1 MQQKEWIAMLLAG
14 GQGSRLGGLTRH
26 IAKPALSFGG
36 KYRII
41 DFALSNCVN
50 SNIDTVGVLTQYK
63 PFLLN
68 AYVGIGAAWDLDN
81 SPGGLHVL
89 PPFVGENGG
98 RWYKGTANAIY
109 ENMDFVCRYNPSYV
123 LIISGDHIYRMDYE
137 AMLAQHKAKEA
148 DLTIAVMEVPWEEAP
163 RFGIMNTDSDQRILQ
178 FQEKPAKPESN
189 LASMGIYIFSW
200 PVLKKAL
207 LEDEHDTKS
216 EHDFGQN
223 IIPKMIM
230 AGQRVFSYR
239 FEGYW
244 RDVGTVDSY
253 YEANMELLK
262 EEPAFNLYDNQLRI
276 FSDSEILPPQYIG
289 EAGQVS
295 NCLVGNGCTILGT
308 AENCILSSGVTI
320 EAGAMVCNSVLLP
333 NALVMAGAQVETA
346 IIGERSEIVEGCRV
360 GRLSQ
365 EGEKPKIT
373 VVDDYVILME
383 DYGV

>member
-89 PPFVGENGG
+89 PPFVGEMGG
-98 RWYKGTANAIY
+98 RWYKGTANAIF
-109 ENMDFVCRYNPSYV
+109 ENMDFVCRYNPNYV

-163 RFGIMNTDSDQRILQ
+163 RFGIMSTDADQRILQ
-178 FQEKPAKPESN
+178 FQEKPAQPESN

-207 LEDEHDTKS
+207 MDDELDPHS
-216 EHDFGQN
+216 EHDFGKD
-223 IIPKMIM
+223 IIPKMIR
-230 AGQRVFSYR
+230 AGQGVFSYR

-262 EEPAFNLYDNQLRI
+262 SEPAFDLYDSQGRI

-289 EAGQVS
+289 EEGRVS
-295 NCLVGNGCTILGT
+295 NCLVSNGCIILGT
-308 AENCILSSGVTI
+308 AENCILSSGVII
-320 EAGAMVCNSVLLP
+320 ESGAVVRNSVLLP
-333 NALVMAGAQVETA
+333 NALVMAQAQVDTA
-346 IIGERSEIVEGCRV
+346 IIGERSEIEAGCRV
-360 GRLSQ
+360 GRPPQ
-365 EGEKPKIT
+365 PGEKPEVT